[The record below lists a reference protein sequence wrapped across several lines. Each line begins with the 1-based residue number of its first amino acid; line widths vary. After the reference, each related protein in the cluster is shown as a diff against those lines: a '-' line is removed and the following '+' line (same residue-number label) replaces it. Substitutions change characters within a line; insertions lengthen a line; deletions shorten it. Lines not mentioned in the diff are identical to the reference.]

1 VDFVEMTIDES
12 VAYFL
17 ADSEDES
24 KLTIDMEEK
33 MLRERRRKE
42 KKQRKKEKKQ
52 KLLEHNNKERLNQKY
67 QEVLLID
74 APSDQEQDQND
85 AEVSP
90 IQNYRTPVQ
99 QPMPP
104 ATSPQ
109 KSKEIRT
116 VDLSQLGDLF
126 SVPVSDPTSPP
137 TVHTIISVHPQS
149 SLTVEDSKIFAKKSV
164 PGPSKPPSMQK
175 SLAEQ
180 VEAAPIFI
188 LPDQVQGLTAVTSI
202 ASMTFQSGQE
212 IPIIDCRP
220 IISRQEKQGE
230 MMGMTM
236 TDLVDVDDSDV
247 DDPTYEPL
255 SDKKEPLNNQPI
267 HKTEQG
273 LNSPQKV
280 VVQQEVKV
288 QVISPGKICN
298 SLLKRHSGIPS
309 IPCPHCPKLFM
320 RGYNMRVHIDRVH
333 NKSKPW
339 QCQYC
344 VKTFATTSD
353 LKQHLSSHGMGKIHK
368 VNHL

>member
-1 VDFVEMTIDES
+1 MI
-12 VAYFL
+12 
-17 ADSEDES
+17 
-24 KLTIDMEEK
+24 
-33 MLRERRRKE
+33 
-42 KKQRKKEKKQ
+42 
-52 KLLEHNNKERLNQKY
+52 
-67 QEVLLID
+67 
-74 APSDQEQDQND
+74 
-85 AEVSP
+85 
-90 IQNYRTPVQ
+90 
-99 QPMPP
+99 
-104 ATSPQ
+104 
-109 KSKEIRT
+109 
-116 VDLSQLGDLF
+116 
-126 SVPVSDPTSPP
+126 
-137 TVHTIISVHPQS
+137 
-149 SLTVEDSKIFAKKSV
+149 
-164 PGPSKPPSMQK
+164 
-175 SLAEQ
+175 
-180 VEAAPIFI
+180 
-188 LPDQVQGLTAVTSI
+188 
-202 ASMTFQSGQE
+202 
-212 IPIIDCRP
+212 
-220 IISRQEKQGE
+220 
-230 MMGMTM
+230 GMTM

-255 SDKKEPLNNQPI
+255 SDKKEPVNNQPI

-368 VNHL
+368 VKHLLSVIALHLASYFQCEDCGREFTNRDSAILHRKQHNNERTHFCTECSKGFFKASCLQVFVIIRVIQ

>member
-1 VDFVEMTIDES
+1 MTIDDS
-12 VAYFL
+12 IAHFL

-164 PGPSKPPSMQK
+164 PGPSKPPSMKK

-202 ASMTFQSGQE
+202 ASRTFQSGQE
-212 IPIIDCRP
+212 MPIIDCRP
-220 IISRQEKQGE
+220 IISRQEK
-230 MMGMTM
+230 
-236 TDLVDVDDSDV
+236 
-247 DDPTYEPL
+247 
-255 SDKKEPLNNQPI
+255 
-267 HKTEQG
+267 
-273 LNSPQKV
+273 
-280 VVQQEVKV
+280 
-288 QVISPGKICN
+288 
-298 SLLKRHSGIPS
+298 
-309 IPCPHCPKLFM
+309 
-320 RGYNMRVHIDRVH
+320 
-333 NKSKPW
+333 
-339 QCQYC
+339 
-344 VKTFATTSD
+344 
-353 LKQHLSSHGMGKIHK
+353 
-368 VNHL
+368 